1 MITLILSSYYD
12 CFVIW
17 GKDAICGRRGIWRKY
32 DLISYI
38 DDNNLYLSIDGSNSY
53 IAYLYKFQNL

>member
-17 GKDAICGRRGIWRKY
+17 GKDAICGRRVIWRKY

-38 DDNNLYLSIDGSNSY
+38 DVYDLYMSIDGSNSQ
-53 IAYLYKFQNL
+53 ISYLYKL